1 MEQWRY
7 SWKWF
12 WTYCV
17 NIAGDNGNEWQKLQ
31 LKVARIEICRQSR
44 LDYGWLDVEMWNFLV
59 YPIWCVVCIQHA
71 MFFFP
76 WKMAVEAKCWCIFP
90 MGQNVKA
97 NGPQIWWKSVVWT
110 CHLSWAAQ
118 LVDHTHMN
126 VFLWMIV
133 MFAPWV
139 HPLKLTW
146 KPENWVKMMF
156 LFVFRGFF
164 VDLHLNPFLE
174 AATSMGI
181 KKNTVFIGPAPR

>member
-1 MEQWRY
+1 MR
-7 SWKWF
+7 
-12 WTYCV
+12 C
-17 NIAGDNGNEWQKLQ
+17 
-31 LKVARIEICRQSR
+31 
-44 LDYGWLDVEMWNFLV
+44 
-59 YPIWCVVCIQHA
+59 
-71 MFFFP
+71 FFP
-76 WKMAVEAKCWCIFP
+76 WNMAVEAKCWCIFP

-126 VFLWMIV
+126 VFLWVIV

-146 KPENWVKMMF
+146 KPENWVKIMF
-156 LFVFRGFF
+156 LFVFWGFF
-164 VDLHLNPFLE
+164 VDLHPNPFWE

-181 KKNTVFIGPAPR
+181 QKKHSLHGASSSVDVAKLTRSRLSNDQDHGRFLISTGFC